1 MPTSSKG
8 LSGPMRLAKC
18 CRTGNGK
25 AGVQYLLAI
34 WANPPSFRL
43 MATVVTPRPLPQP
56 PRDFHELFQRVGLQM
71 AALDLF
77 MRREVE
83 HFEPEIRGMAAYCLD
98 TTGKRLRP
106 TLVFVSGWQGE
117 SVVSDDLV
125 RAAGVVEM
133 VHLATLVHDDI
144 MDRAEI
150 RRNRRTAAREFGPDA
165 AVLLGDALF
174 SQALHVASQFPTTE
188 VCRLVSES
196 TRKVCSGEIMQTLRR
211 RDINISLAEY
221 RRMIDLKTAE
231 LFRVA
236 CFLGARLSGH
246 DAGFASAADRF
257 GHHLGIAYQIYD
269 DFVDFVGEEQRI
281 GKTLGTD
288 LATGKLT
295 LPLMLLLDRVEAKER
310 AAIVAALQGG
320 QPIGLAASK
329 QRMQEL
335 GIAAGVVRAID
346 DELAVAT
353 QALAPHARLA
363 PVPLMLQLS
372 AMLHGQVAALQ
383 QTVPVS

>member
-1 MPTSSKG
+1 MG
-8 LSGPMRLAKC
+8 LTKC
-18 CRTGNGK
+18 YRTHSWQDCL
-25 AGVQYLLAI
+25 QYLLAI
-34 WANPPSFRL
+34 LGWSPSFWR
-43 MATVVTPRPLPQP
+43 MASLVTPPGIPLPP
-56 PRDFHELFQRVGLQM
+56 PRDFSELFERVSPHL
-71 AALDLF
+71 AALDRF
-77 MRREVE
+77 MRNEVE

-106 TLVFVSGWQGE
+106 TMVFVSGWQGE
-117 SVVSDDLV
+117 GVVSDQLV

-150 RRNRRTAAREFGPDA
+150 RRSRRTAAREFGPDA

-174 SQALHVASQFPTTE
+174 SQALHIASQFPTTE

-211 RDINISLAEY
+211 RDINITLAEY

-231 LFRVA
+231 LFRVS

-246 DAGFASAADRF
+246 DPAFVAAADRF

-269 DFVDFVGEEQRI
+269 DLVDFVGEEQRI

-295 LPLMLLLDRVEAKER
+295 LPLMLLLERVSAEER
-310 AAIVAALQGG
+310 ATMVAALRGG
-320 QPIGLAASK
+320 QPPGLPASR

-346 DELAVAT
+346 EELAVAAA
-353 QALAPHARLA
+353 ALTPFARLA
-363 PVPLMLQLS
+363 PVPLMIQLGE
-372 AMLHGQVAALQ
+372 MLRKQVAALSV
-383 QTVPVS
+383 TASSS

>member
-1 MPTSSKG
+1 MTREVTSPGMPI
-8 LSGPMRLAKC
+8 P
-18 CRTGNGK
+18 
-25 AGVQYLLAI
+25 
-34 WANPPSFRL
+34 PPS
-43 MATVVTPRPLPQP
+43 
-56 PRDFHELFQRVGLQM
+56 DFSALFERVAPHM
-71 AALDLF
+71 AALDRF
-77 MRREVE
+77 MRSEVE

-106 TLVFVSGWQGE
+106 TMVFVSGWQGE
-117 SVVSDDLV
+117 GVVADDLV

-150 RRNRRTAAREFGPDA
+150 RRSRRTAAREFGPDA

-174 SQALHVASQFPTTE
+174 SQALHIASQFPTTE

-211 RDINISLAEY
+211 RDINITLAEY

-231 LFRVA
+231 LFRVS
-236 CFLGARLSGH
+236 CYLGARLSGH
-246 DAGFASAADRF
+246 DAAFAAAADRF

-269 DFVDFVGEEQRI
+269 DLVDFVGEEQRI

-295 LPLMLLLDRVEAKER
+295 LPLMLLLERVSAEER
-310 AAIVAALQGG
+310 ATMVAALREG
-320 QPIGLAASK
+320 QPLGLPASK

-335 GIAAGVVRAID
+335 GIAGGVVRAID
-346 DELAVAT
+346 EELAAAGA
-353 QALAPHARLA
+353 ALTPFAKLA
-363 PVPLMLQLS
+363 PVPLMLQLGG
-372 AMLHGQVAALQ
+372 MLHKQVTALS
-383 QTVPVS
+383 VPVRSP

>member
-1 MPTSSKG
+1 MAGTKHQTVSS
-8 LSGPMRLAKC
+8 A
-18 CRTGNGK
+18 
-25 AGVQYLLAI
+25 
-34 WANPPSFRL
+34 
-43 MATVVTPRPLPQP
+43 
-56 PRDFHELFQRVGLQM
+56 PRDFTALLQRVTPHLT
-71 AALDLF
+71 ALDRF
-77 MRREVE
+77 MRAQVE
-83 HFEPEIRGMAAYCLD
+83 LFEPEIREMAAYCLD

-106 TLVFVSGWQGE
+106 TLVFFSGWQGE
-117 SVVSDDLV
+117 GVVPDDLV

-150 RRNRRTAAREFGPDA
+150 RRNRRTASREYGPDA

-174 SQALHVASQFPTTE
+174 SQALHVAAQFPTTE
-188 VCRLVSES
+188 VCRLVAES

-231 LFRVA
+231 LFRVS
-236 CFLGARLSGH
+236 CFLGARLSGAG
-246 DAGFASAADRF
+246 AGFADAADRF

-269 DFVDFVGEEQRI
+269 DLVDFVGEEQRI

-295 LPLMLLLDRVEAKER
+295 LPLMLLLERVSAEER
-310 AAIVAALQGG
+310 AAIITALRGG
-320 QPIGLAASK
+320 QPLGLAASQ
-329 QRMQEL
+329 QRMREMD
-335 GIAAGVVRAID
+335 IAAQVVRAID

-353 QALAPHARLA
+353 QALDPHHALA
-363 PVPLMLQLS
+363 PVPLMLQLGE
-372 AMLHGQVAALQ
+372 MLRTQVTALLAR
-383 QTVPVS
+383 

>member
-1 MPTSSKG
+1 MVGPESSHPF
-8 LSGPMRLAKC
+8 S
-18 CRTGNGK
+18 
-25 AGVQYLLAI
+25 
-34 WANPPSFRL
+34 
-43 MATVVTPRPLPQP
+43 PQP
-56 PRDFHELFQRVGLQM
+56 RSPEDLFVRIRPQM
-71 AALDLF
+71 AALDRF
-77 MRREVE
+77 MRHQVDC
-83 HFEPEIRGMAAYCLD
+83 FEAEIRNMAAYCLD

-106 TLVFVSGWQGE
+106 SMVFICGWQGDG
-117 SVVSDDLV
+117 VVSEELV

-144 MDRAEI
+144 MDKADL

-188 VCRLVSES
+188 VCRMVSES

-211 RDINISLAEY
+211 RDISISLAEY

-231 LFRVA
+231 LFRVS

-246 DAGFASAADRF
+246 TEGFARAADQF

-269 DFVDFVGEEQRI
+269 DLADFVGEEHRI

-295 LPLMLLLDRVEAKER
+295 LPLMILLELVSPEER
-310 AAIVAALQGG
+310 SAIITSLRGG
-320 QPIGLAASK
+320 QPLGLAASRH
-329 QRMQEL
+329 RMREL
-335 GIAAGVVRAID
+335 GIAEKVLLAIEE
-346 DELAVAT
+346 ELTVAT
-353 QALAPHARLA
+353 RSLAPFQELA
-363 PVPLMLQLS
+363 PVPLMLQLGS
-372 AMLHGQVAALQ
+372 LLKGQVAALQ
-383 QTVPVS
+383 SSAPAA

>member
-1 MPTSSKG
+1 
-8 LSGPMRLAKC
+8 
-18 CRTGNGK
+18 
-25 AGVQYLLAI
+25 
-34 WANPPSFRL
+34 
-43 MATVVTPRPLPQP
+43 MASIVTPPNTLPQP
-56 PRDFHELFQRVGLQM
+56 PRDLQELFQRVGPQM
-71 AALDLF
+71 AALNLF
-77 MRREVE
+77 VRREVE
-83 HFEPEIRGMAAYCLD
+83 HFEPEIREMAAYCLD

-106 TLVFVSGWQGE
+106 TMVFVSGWQGE
-117 SVVSDDLV
+117 GVVSDDLV

-174 SQALHVASQFPTTE
+174 SQALHIASQFPTTE

-231 LFRVA
+231 LFRVS

-246 DAGFASAADRF
+246 EADFTSAAELF

-269 DFVDFVGEEQRI
+269 DLVDFVGEEKRI

-295 LPLMLLLDRVEAKER
+295 LPLMLLLDRVSAPER
-310 AAIVAALQGG
+310 EAIVTAIRGG
-320 QPIGLAASK
+320 RPLGLAASR

-335 GIAAGVVRAID
+335 GIAAGVVQAID
-346 DELAVAT
+346 DELAIAAK
-353 QALAPHARLA
+353 ALVPFTSLA
-363 PVPLMLQLS
+363 PVPLMLQLE
-372 AMLHGQVAALQ
+372 ALLRAQVAALQ
-383 QTVPVS
+383 AATI